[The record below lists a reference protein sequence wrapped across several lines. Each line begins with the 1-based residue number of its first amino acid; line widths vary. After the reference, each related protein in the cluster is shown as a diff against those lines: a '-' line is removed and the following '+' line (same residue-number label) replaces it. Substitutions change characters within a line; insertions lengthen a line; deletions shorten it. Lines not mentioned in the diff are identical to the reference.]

1 MAINLLLQVFYLCQ
15 EPLVHE
21 YLKMTEKTTE
31 KRRNFSETQSRD
43 KRGWQSSGPSPAYC
57 NMTSWFAIV
66 LAQIR
71 TRWILREKAD
81 SKQSNNHSTSLPE
94 KG

>member
-31 KRRNFSETQSRD
+31 KRRNFRTKNDCKVYKAKSKLLLAKHKRASGEAASRD
-43 KRGWQSSGPSPAYC
+43 KRGWQSSGPNP
-57 NMTSWFAIV
+57 
-66 LAQIR
+66 L
-71 TRWILREKAD
+71 L
-81 SKQSNNHSTSLPE
+81 
-94 KG
+94 

>member
-21 YLKMTEKTTE
+21 YLKMTEKTAE

-43 KRGWQSSGPSPAYC
+43 KRG
-57 NMTSWFAIV
+57 
-66 LAQIR
+66 
-71 TRWILREKAD
+71 
-81 SKQSNNHSTSLPE
+81 
-94 KG
+94 